1 MAMPPEIREMVIVT
15 GATAG
20 LGAAIAR
27 DLAGHGFHV
36 LAGVRRERDADAIQA
51 PGIEP
56 LVLDITDPA
65 HIHGLVA
72 RINGDPE
79 SRGVRAL
86 VNNAALGLNAP
97 VEAFPLPEWR
107 RLFEVNLFGHVA
119 MTQAVLPALIRST
132 GRVVNISSVGGKLA
146 TATHGPY
153 AATKFALEAVS
164 DALRREMAPLGV
176 SVVVIEPGAI
186 KTQGADR
193 AIAASRELAAA
204 MAPEQLER
212 YGPLLHAAIATQ
224 IAANTERGLSAD
236 AVAKVVVK
244 AITARAP
251 RTRYTV
257 GRDAAV
263 LAGLVRVLPDRA
275 LDRILAGL
283 LRAHKPETV
292 PRN

>member
-1 MAMPPEIREMVIVT
+1 MAIPPEIRELAIVT
-15 GATAG
+15 GAAAG

-27 DLAGHGFHV
+27 DLAGRGFHV
-36 LAGVRRERDADAIQA
+36 LAGVRRESDADGIQA
-51 PGIEP
+51 AGIEP
-56 LVLDITDPA
+56 LILDITDPA
-65 HIHGLVA
+65 HIQALVA

-79 SRGVRAL
+79 GRGVRAL

-119 MTQAVLPALIRST
+119 VTQAVLPALIRST

-193 AIAASRELAAA
+193 AIAASRDLVAA
-204 MAPEQLER
+204 MTPEQLER
-212 YGPLLHAAIATQ
+212 YGALLHAAIATQ
-224 IAANTERGLSAD
+224 IAANTERGLSAE

-275 LDRILAGL
+275 LDRILASL
-283 LRAHKPETV
+283 LRARPPETV